1 MQKPQL
7 GLQIY
12 VSRQFPPPLIATI
25 LLVREDSPP
34 AHPEAHSPAYAEQ
47 THRSL
52 HRSTTPHSAPSKH
65 LSTSLRP
72 STPHLERQP
81 FPAKSSAIQAD
92 RAFSSQNCS
101 RHRRERKSAPAP
113 APAQYPAKD

>member
-25 LLVREDSPP
+25 FRVREDSPP
-34 AHPEAHSPAYAEQ
+34 AHPEAHSRAYAEQ
-47 THRSL
+47 IRTSHR
-52 HRSTTPHSAPSKH
+52 RSKTRHSAPSKRQ
-65 LSTSLRP
+65 STSLRS
-72 STPHLERQP
+72 STPHLARQP

-101 RHRRERKSAPAP
+101 RRTRERKSAPAP
-113 APAQYPAKD
+113 AP